1 METKNVT
8 VYTYQELSEKAKER
22 VYNDSLEMFSINSN
36 DLIQETIKETLD
48 NAGLSGLKE
57 DIRFSISNS
66 QGDGVAF
73 FGHVNLEEFMKAQ
86 NYEAKTPIPDFVSVD
101 IYSNSNHYSHYNTM
115 SIEDELDSIEIA
127 EDGIDDF
134 DNYIISQATYDET
147 RELIDYVLEK
157 CKDISREL
165 EHDAYKIIE
174 QEYSVENLI
183 EMCDVNEWL
192 FYANGDMFVSDEH
205 MKSMIEYMEKKK

>member
-1 METKNVT
+1 METKIVT

-22 VYNDSLEMFSINSN
+22 VYNDSLEMFNIESN
-36 DLIQETIKETLD
+36 GQIEETIKETLD
-48 NAGLSGLKE
+48 KEGLSGLKK

-86 NYEAKTPIPDFVSVD
+86 NYEAKTPIPDFVSID

-115 SIEDELDSIEIA
+115 SIENDLDSIEIA

-134 DNYIISQATYDET
+134 DNYIISQVTYDET
-147 RELIDYVLEK
+147 KELIAYVLEK

-165 EHDAYKIIE
+165 ENDAYKIIE

-183 EMCDVNEWL
+183 EMCDVNEWR
-192 FYANGDMFVSDEH
+192 FFKTGEIFCEWTTN
-205 MKSMIEYMEKKK
+205 EKKEGE